1 MSFDL
6 FVGCFQNGEPASFR
20 SQLVV
25 DAFASYITSRD
36 DRCLT
41 VTYGQEPE
49 DSSYVYVES
58 EAPLIESFSVNRPKA
73 DIRLYDTLVSILRSG
88 NLALYM
94 PGECPPLVAST
105 EVIQHLPASMVEALG
120 SPRVVAAGAELLE
133 CIANS

>member
-6 FVGCFQNGEPASFR
+6 FVGCFQNGEPASFP

-25 DAFASYITSRD
+25 DAFASYITSKD

-41 VTYGQEPE
+41 VTYGQGPE

-58 EAPLIESFSVNRPKA
+58 EAPLIESFSVNRPKS
-73 DIRLYDTLVSILRSG
+73 DIRLYDTLVSILRSA
-88 NLALYM
+88 NLAMYM
-94 PGECPPLVAST
+94 PGDCPPLVASAK
-105 EVIQHLPASMVEALG
+105 VIQHLPANMVEALG
-120 SPRVVAAGAELLE
+120 SPRVVTTGSELAE